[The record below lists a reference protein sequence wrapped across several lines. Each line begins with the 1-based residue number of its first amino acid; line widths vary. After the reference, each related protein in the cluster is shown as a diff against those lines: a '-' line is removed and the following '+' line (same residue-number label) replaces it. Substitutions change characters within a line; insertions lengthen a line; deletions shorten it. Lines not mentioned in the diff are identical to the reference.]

1 MYYDAPG
8 LTLAGAQALNDQAD
22 APLATTSRPWLGGS
36 GAVGG
41 IAELPAVEPDAAAA
55 ESRFSGPGPL
65 ALGGLAAAGPLLLV
79 TGAWHARRRWLK

>member
-65 ALGGLAAAGPLLLV
+65 ALGGLAAVGALLLV
-79 TGAWHARRRWLK
+79 AGAWHARRGWLK